1 MPAPK
6 MSVIGDSIRLVP
18 AGSPAFFEL
27 SALGFNSNE
36 IDVQIISKYLFINI
50 TFVTFEIIASFF
62 IIKT

>member
-36 IDVQIISKYLFINI
+36 IDVQIISKYLFLNI

>member
-1 MPAPK
+1 MPSPK

-36 IDVQIISKYLFINI
+36 IDVQIISTYSEL
-50 TFVTFEIIASFF
+50 IIFSVFG
-62 IIKT
+62 IVHDNWVK

>member
-6 MSVIGDSIRLVP
+6 MSIIGDSIRLVP

>member
-1 MPAPK
+1 MPVPK

-36 IDVQIISKYLFINI
+36 IDVQIISKYLFINVNFI
-50 TFVTFEIIASFF
+50 TLEIVISFF
-62 IIKT
+62 IIKI

>member
-1 MPAPK
+1 MPVPK

-50 TFVTFEIIASFF
+50 NFITLEIVISFF
-62 IIKT
+62 IIKI